1 MGPAYQIRPRQGAS
15 ARSLPSSPCGRRGPY
30 CGRLPPRRRAAAGTF
45 PLLSRPHAPPLART
59 KTRAAARPAGSR
71 RSQAPITRPPA
82 APIGPLLADLAPIGW
97 RQRPCPQ
104 QGAVYFGLP
113 ARPAQGRSLRGAP
126 PLPRLPC
133 RAEAEPRGKE
143 GRGVRREQTLGTPPP
158 AAHVQP
164 PPHAELLPRSIAAC
178 RSYGT
183 MHSPGST
190 GPGDGRAVS
199 DGAERGTRRGTR
211 EGWRL
216 LAAVGA
222 ADLLWSGQGP
232 GGSAGSG
239 WRGGCVSAAACL
251 QLCLL
256 SAAAPPGAAISS
268 HDVTR
273 IQRRTAVGCG
283 RLAGIWGRSQSWGA
297 AWGRGESG

>member
-1 MGPAYQIRPRQGAS
+1 M
-15 ARSLPSSPCGRRGPY
+15 
-30 CGRLPPRRRAAAGTF
+30 
-45 PLLSRPHAPPLART
+45 
-59 KTRAAARPAGSR
+59 
-71 RSQAPITRPPA
+71 
-82 APIGPLLADLAPIGW
+82 
-97 RQRPCPQ
+97 
-104 QGAVYFGLP
+104 P
-113 ARPAQGRSLRGAP
+113 ARPAQGRSLRGVP
-126 PLPRLPC
+126 PLPRLPG
-133 RAEAEPRGKE
+133 RAEPEPRGKE
-143 GRGVRREQTLGTPPP
+143 GGGARREQTLGTPPP

-178 RSYGT
+178 RPYGT

-190 GPGDGRAVS
+190 GAGDARAVS
-199 DGAERGTRRGTR
+199 DGVERGARRGTR

-222 ADLLWSGQGP
+222 AAVLWSGPGP

-239 WRGGCVSAAACL
+239 WGRGCVSAAASL
-251 QLCLL
+251 QLCLW

-283 RLAGIWGRSQSWGA
+283 RGWRELGGGSGA
-297 AWGRGESG
+297 ESKQGCGMGAWLWRLVVCGRGQSKGVGKSAWRR